1 MAYCYYYN
9 YYYFTICCQ
18 ILPNCNS
25 INIETYSFIN
35 NCAIDSLTHCLFAGW
50 LSKKKTKTNEKKY
63 INKWV
68 VEDTESAVEIKIE
81 MVCSILAII
90 LAIC

>member
-68 VEDTESAVEIKIE
+68 VEDTESAAEIKIE
-81 MVCSILAII
+81 MVWSILAII